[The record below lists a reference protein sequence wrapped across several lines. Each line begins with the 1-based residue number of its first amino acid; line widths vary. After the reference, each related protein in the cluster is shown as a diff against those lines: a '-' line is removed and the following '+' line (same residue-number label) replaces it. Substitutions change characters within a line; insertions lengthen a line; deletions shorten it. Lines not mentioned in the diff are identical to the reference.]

1 MYRYEYVN
9 HKLNM
14 IFMRRNKW
22 TWSKYMNMN
31 MNTICT
37 YIYKYL
43 YVHKCKC
50 VIMYINEYASILKIK
65 YVMYIRMQ
73 IRMYVYVE
81 TCVFPFLR
89 HHSSGELREGSLS
102 TRTLCQD
109 KWQSLWLANKL
120 IPCWELTYPIQR
132 QLGRWNSCSQLGYAS
147 FLEGNACKLSNVIS
161 DVLSKHKLPHCS
173 AHNTGSHSQQSQ
185 KRFGEDRC
193 YKVIQL
199 MVV

>member
-1 MYRYEYVN
+1 
-9 HKLNM
+9 M
-14 IFMRRNKW
+14 I
-22 TWSKYMNMN
+22 
-31 MNTICT
+31 
-37 YIYKYL
+37 YIYIMI
-43 YVHKCKC
+43 VHGKHLRQPCANLAPSLCFAGFPC
-50 VIMYINEYASILKIK
+50 VTPHNELVKSYKSVGCVPPRLKFLF
-65 YVMYIRMQ
+65 RTFD
-73 IRMYVYVE
+73 RLSYVE

-161 DVLSKHKLPHCS
+161 DFLSKHKLPHCS
-173 AHNTGSHSQQSQ
+173 AHKTGSHSQQSQ
-185 KRFGEDRC
+185 KDLDRIGVTKS
-193 YKVIQL
+193 YSLWL
-199 MVV
+199 MVL

>member
-81 TCVFPFLR
+81 TCVFPFYATIHPGNCVR
-89 HHSSGELREGSLS
+89 GHYPQEHFAKTNDKACDWQTNSYPAGNWHIRSKGSWE
-102 TRTLCQD
+102 D
-109 KWQSLWLANKL
+109 E
-120 IPCWELTYPIQR
+120 IPVPSWDMLVSWR
-132 QLGRWNSCSQLGYAS
+132 VMLAS
-147 FLEGNACKLSNVIS
+147 F
-161 DVLSKHKLPHCS
+161 P
-173 AHNTGSHSQQSQ
+173 
-185 KRFGEDRC
+185 
-193 YKVIQL
+193 
-199 MVV
+199 M